1 MKFYFCE
8 KCGKRLTE
16 QEISAGQAKDKKL
29 RGVYC
34 ADCSEGVMTL
44 ETVPL
49 TEDSA
54 RELLSQHGPPAAR
67 RPSEANIQPPVSH
80 RATRGSERSSGAR
93 IAPRAAAAGA
103 HAAPAATAGSAQ
115 KYAAL
120 GGAGIVAMVALA
132 ILFSGGSS
140 APPIR
145 TAQSPEAP
153 SPIVLA
159 PPPDAPTALPREA
172 APETPP
178 PPAEAQPLLPAPA
191 PETPAEPA
199 PVEPAAPAPEAP
211 PPSTPAATPAPEV
224 PVSQPAT
231 DSSVPVT
238 PAPTEPEAPAPMDA
252 AKVIEWAT
260 GPMPFEIVLSTLEAD
275 GLKKLPPEDPR
286 SAVMEMTRQARD
298 LENAVRKALLAKA
311 GGRLILTN
319 AKGQRRFVNV
329 SQPKPGELALDFGS
343 GPQPLALNDLAQV
356 SIQELSHGVAGA
368 SSKWAAYLALRGPP
382 DAAARQ
388 VDQLDEALRKTAT
401 ELIEQRRTV
410 WLEEQARAELADFEK
425 LLEAKQTGPA
435 KALGAKILERYAG
448 TAALKAFT
456 PPLEERLAD
465 LDSHGMSLRGVFLC
479 DAKRLPDGR
488 VELNFDPQKP
498 LHRYELRNRSL
509 PAYFTELEADLTIGN
524 DGRWHRIFH
533 VGESRCILEMGGRLR
548 VEHLGQKAQ
557 GEPAGLFSPTPDR
570 YGTIGGPHRIRIRAG
585 APGLSFQVDE
595 HPPVALPGPWSGGR
609 LMWPGASYQIAPS
622 KLTVTGRLDPLWLA
636 EMQEVAKQRA
646 AYFAGQPVALA
657 PVVRSRPRP
666 ETEPWLHCWTYGADK
681 EVRYFAGW
689 NTVGASW
696 TAEGKEWVSP
706 RPADR
711 TEWYSW
717 FWPMAL
723 VSNECEL
730 SFEAKQENGPFG
742 ISFVPR
748 DGGIDTKILFIDSNT
763 AKIELYALFEDRPVV
778 RKSNVSYD
786 TVPLSTGKD
795 WLPYTV
801 RVQGGKLSL
810 QVSGQVVLTNAIEPN
825 VDVGP
830 LSFFASAQTRVR
842 LRNVQI
848 RPLKQP

>member
-16 QEISAGQAKDKKL
+16 QEINAGQAKDKKL

-34 ADCSEGVMTL
+34 ADCSVGVMTL

-49 TEDSA
+49 TEDAA
-54 RELLSQHGPPAAR
+54 RELLSQQAPPAAR
-67 RPSEANIQPPVSH
+67 RPSETNIQPPAPH

-93 IAPRAAAAGA
+93 VVPRAAAAGA
-103 HAAPAATAGSAQ
+103 SAAPAATAGSAQ

-120 GGAGIVAMVALA
+120 GGAGIVAMVAMA
-132 ILFSGGSS
+132 ILFSSGNS
-140 APPIR
+140 APPVR
-145 TAQSPEAP
+145 TASSPEAP
-153 SPIVLA
+153 SPVVLA
-159 PPPDAPTALPREA
+159 HPPEPAPGLPREA
-172 APETPP
+172 APETHP
-178 PPAEAQPLLPAPA
+178 PPAEAPPLLPAPKPEA
-191 PETPAEPA
+191 PAEAAPVKPAEPA
-199 PVEPAAPAPEAP
+199 PEAP
-211 PPSTPAATPAPEV
+211 SPITPKATPASEL
-224 PVSQPAT
+224 PVVQPAP
-231 DSSVPVT
+231 DSPVPAA
-238 PAPTEPEAPAPMDA
+238 PAPTEPEAPPKMDA
-252 AKVIEWAT
+252 AQVIEWAT
-260 GPMPFEIVLSTLEAD
+260 GPMPFEIVISTLEAE
-275 GLKKLPPEDPR
+275 GLKELPPEDPR
-286 SAVMEMTRQARD
+286 AAILVLTRQARD
-298 LENAVRKALLAKA
+298 LEYAVRKALLAKA
-311 GGRLILTN
+311 GERLILTN

-343 GPQPLALNDLAQV
+343 GPQPLSLRELAQV

-382 DAAARQ
+382 DAASRQ
-388 VDQLDEALRKTAT
+388 VDQLDEPLRKTAA
-401 ELIEQRRTV
+401 ELIEQRRAV
-410 WLEEQARAELADFEK
+410 WLEEQARVELAEFEK
-425 LLEAKQTGPA
+425 LLESKQTGPA
-435 KALGAKILERYAG
+435 KALGAKILERFAG
-448 TAALKAFT
+448 TAALKAFE

-488 VELNFDPQKP
+488 VELYFDPQKP

-557 GEPAGLFSPTPDR
+557 SEPAGLFSPTPDR

-595 HPPVALPGPWSGGR
+595 HPPVALAGPWSGGR

-622 KLTVTGRLDPLWLA
+622 KLAVTGRLDPLWLA
-636 EMQEVAKQRA
+636 EMQDVAKQRA
-646 AYFAGQPVALA
+646 AFFAGQPVALP

-666 ETEPWLHCWTYGADK
+666 ETEPWLHCWTYGTDK

-696 TAEGKEWVSP
+696 TAEGKEWISP

-711 TEWYSW
+711 TDWYSW

-730 SFEAKQENGPFG
+730 SFEAKQESGPFG
-742 ISFVPR
+742 ISFAPR
-748 DGGIDTKILFIDSNT
+748 DGGIDTKILFIDSSA

-778 RKSNVSYD
+778 RNSNVSYD
-786 TVPLSTGKD
+786 NVPLPAGKD

-801 RVQGGKLSL
+801 RVQGGKLTL
-810 QVSGQVVLTNAIEPN
+810 QVSGQVVLTHAIEPN
-825 VDVGP
+825 SDFGP